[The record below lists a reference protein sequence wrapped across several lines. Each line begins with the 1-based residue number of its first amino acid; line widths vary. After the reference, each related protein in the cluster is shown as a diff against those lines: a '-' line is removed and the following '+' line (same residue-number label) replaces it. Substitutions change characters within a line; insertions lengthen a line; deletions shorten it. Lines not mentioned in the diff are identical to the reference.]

1 MTKESFK
8 ASVYKHRIDIIV
20 IASLLLLSLI
30 VLLII
35 NLTKKDGA
43 YVRVEVNGE
52 IVGEYPLNVDNEYSL
67 NGGTNTLTVKG
78 GTAYM
83 TEFTPT
89 FVDNSRWTITTNCEE
104 PEVAIQVC
112 DYLFS
117 KDGILLCNFGSRF
130 PRVLFVLQMVFHLP
144 LRFIDTVFV
153 SPRF

>member
-52 IVGEYPLNVDNEYSL
+52 IVGEYPLNVDKEYSL
-67 NGGTNTLTVKG
+67 GGGTNTLTVKG

-83 TEFTPT
+83 TYSDCPDHTCEKTGKIRYVGETIVCLPNKVSVT
-89 FVDNSRWTITTNCEE
+89 IIGNSDGGVD
-104 PEVAIQVC
+104 
-112 DYLFS
+112 L
-117 KDGILLCNFGSRF
+117 
-130 PRVLFVLQMVFHLP
+130 
-144 LRFIDTVFV
+144 V
-153 SPRF
+153 S